1 MLTTLLSFF
10 GNLFSFLGKGLDFL
24 DKRKFE
30 NEVKNNYEN
39 KKKIDAL
46 EDDKKSKELID
57 ESNEKTEKARKTI
70 NEVKNANLD
79 DAKLTDEQV
88 KKELDDISDPKAKA
102 EREGE
107 IKLSKEIK
115 EVADKKKAEIEKD
128 DKFNNGEEI
137 TFKG

>member
-1 MLTTLLSFF
+1 MITTLLSFF

-57 ESNEKTEKARKTI
+57 ESNEKTEKARKAI
-70 NEVKNANLD
+70 NEVKNANID
-79 DAKLTDEQV
+79 DAKLTDDQV
-88 KKELDDISDPKAKA
+88 KKELDDIADPTARS

-107 IKLSKEIK
+107 IKLAKEIK
-115 EVADKKKAEIEKD
+115 DAADKKKATIEKD
-128 DKFNNGEEI
+128 DKFNSGEEI

>member
-1 MLTTLLSFF
+1 MITTLLSFF

-57 ESNEKTEKARKTI
+57 ESNEKTEKARKAI
-70 NEVKNANLD
+70 NEVKNDLNSDLEIRGLI
-79 DAKLTDEQV
+79 LTQYDIRTSLSIDSREQLE
-88 KKELDDISDPKAKA
+88 KYFESKISETPQ
-102 EREGE
+102 
-107 IKLSKEIK
+107 IS
-115 EVADKKKAEIEKD
+115 EK
-128 DKFNNGEEI
+128 
-137 TFKG
+137 